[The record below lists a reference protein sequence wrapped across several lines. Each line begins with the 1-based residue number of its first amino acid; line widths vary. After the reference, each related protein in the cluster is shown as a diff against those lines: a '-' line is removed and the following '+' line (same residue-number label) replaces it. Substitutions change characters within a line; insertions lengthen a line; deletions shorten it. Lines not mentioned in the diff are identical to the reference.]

1 MNKLEELIQKLCPNG
16 VKYKPLNNVVKSIST
31 GLNPR
36 KNFTLNIEG
45 ATNFYVTVKEI
56 TTGKIVFSDKTDKI
70 TDEALNIIQDRSNLE
85 SGDILLSGI
94 GTIGKVA
101 LVDIPLGNWNCSES
115 VFLIKPKNDV
125 ITSAFLAYILGSKN
139 VQKFFQE
146 KARGSTLKGIRQQD
160 LKLLKVP
167 VPPIEVQE
175 EIVRILDKFTEL
187 SAELTAELTARKK
200 QYEFYRDNI
209 LNFSNCNDVPKHKLT
224 EIFNTRNGYT
234 PSKNN
239 KQFWNTSEISWF
251 RMDDIR
257 ENGRI
262 LDKAIQ
268 GVSISAVKGKPFPK
282 NSIIVSTSATIGEH
296 ALIKCESLANQ
307 RFTYLMLKDEY
318 KDKYNIM
325 FLFCYCFV
333 LDEYCKEN
341 LNQGNFASVDMRKFN
356 EFEFPMPSLEEQN
369 RIVAILDRFD
379 KLCNDISEG
388 LPAEIEARQKQYE
401 YYRDKLL
408 TFEEIAQ

>member
-1 MNKLEELIQKLCPNG
+1 MQKLEELIQKLCPNG
-16 VKYKPLNNVVKSIST
+16 VEYKKICEVTNILRGKRLTKSQLLEDGLYPVYHGSLSPLGYYNKANRESDTVIVVNT
-31 GLNPR
+31 G
-36 KNFTLNIEG
+36 
-45 ATNFYVTVKEI
+45 
-56 TTGKIVFSDKTDKI
+56 
-70 TDEALNIIQDRSNLE
+70 
-85 SGDILLSGI
+85 GI
-94 GTIGKVA
+94 GGVGYSAAPFWCSDGCFCIEHCKILINKFIYYFLVGFQDYFVSRIRTGGVPTIDKDTVGNIK
-101 LVDIPLGNWNCSES
+101 IP
-115 VFLIKPKNDV
+115 I
-125 ITSAFLAYILGSKN
+125 
-139 VQKFFQE
+139 
-146 KARGSTLKGIRQQD
+146 
-160 LKLLKVP
+160 
-167 VPPIEVQE
+167 PPIEVQE

-209 LNFSNCNDVPKHKLT
+209 LNFSNDVPRYKLA

-251 RMDDIR
+251 RMEDIR

-268 GVSISAVKGKPFPK
+268 GVSISAVKGKAFPK
-282 NSIIVSTSATIGEH
+282 NSIIISTSATIGEH

-307 RFTYLMLKDEY
+307 RFTYLILKDEY

-325 FLFCYCFV
+325 FLFYYCFV

-356 EFEFPMPSLEEQN
+356 EFEFPMPSLEEQDH
-369 RIVAILDRFD
+369 IVAILDRFD

-408 TFEEIAQ
+408 NFKEIAQ

>member
-1 MNKLEELIQKLCPNG
+1 MSTLEELIQKLCPNG
-16 VKYKPLNNVVKSIST
+16 VEYRPLGEVCKIIRGKGLCKDDIGNGNIPIILYGELYTSYGNYITQIKSSTDIEKVNNSPMIE
-31 GLNPR
+31 
-36 KNFTLNIEG
+36 FT
-45 ATNFYVTVKEI
+45 
-56 TTGKIVFSDKTDKI
+56 
-70 TDEALNIIQDRSNLE
+70 
-85 SGDILLSGI
+85 DILLPISS
-94 GTIGKVA
+94 TTKEAKIGKA
-101 LVDIPLGNWNCSES
+101 
-115 VFLIKPKNDV
+115 
-125 ITSAFLAYILGSKN
+125 SAYTLNNKAYLGSD
-139 VQKFFQE
+139 
-146 KARGSTLKGIRQQD
+146 AI
-160 LKLLKVP
+160 LLKHHQNCGFLVHLLNGSWFEKLKMQCVSGTTINHLNP
-167 VPPIEVQE
+167 SKLSKIKIPIPPIEVQE

-209 LNFSNCNDVPKHKLT
+209 LNFSNDVPRYKLA

-251 RMDDIR
+251 RMEDIR

-268 GVSISAVKGKPFPK
+268 GVSISAVKGKAFPK
-282 NSIIVSTSATIGEH
+282 NSIIISTSATIGEH

-307 RFTYLMLKDEY
+307 RFTYLILKDEY

-325 FLFCYCFV
+325 FLFYYCFV

-356 EFEFPMPSLEEQN
+356 EFEFPMPSLEEQDH
-369 RIVAILDRFD
+369 IVAILDRFD

-408 TFEEIAQ
+408 NFKEIAQ

>member
-1 MNKLEELIQKLCPNG
+1 MSKLEELIQKLCPNG
-16 VKYKPLNNVVKSIST
+16 VEYRPLGELCEIRKGKQLNKDGLLEQGNYPVINGGINPSGYWNKYNFEKDLITISQ
-31 GLNPR
+31 GGASAGYV
-36 KNFTLNIEG
+36 NF
-45 ATNFYVTVKEI
+45 I
-56 TTGKIVFSDKTDKI
+56 TTKFWAGAHCYV
-70 TDEALNIIQDRSNLE
+70 
-85 SGDILLSGI
+85 
-94 GTIGKVA
+94 
-101 LVDIPLGNWNCSES
+101 LVN
-115 VFLIKPKNDV
+115 PKNCLNYRLLYHIV
-125 ITSAFLAYILGSKN
+125 KNYEKELMSAQVGAGIPSVSSNKLASLSI
-139 VQKFFQE
+139 
-146 KARGSTLKGIRQQD
+146 
-160 LKLLKVP
+160 P
-167 VPPIEVQE
+167 VPPIEVQAE
-175 EIVRILDKFTEL
+175 VVRILDKFTEL
-187 SAELTAELTARKK
+187 SAELSARKK
-200 QYEFYRDNI
+200 QYELYRDNI

-268 GVSISAVKGKPFPK
+268 GVSISAVKGRPFPK

-325 FLFCYCFV
+325 FLFYYCFV

-356 EFEFPMPSLEEQN
+356 EFEFPMPSLDEQN